1 MIRSNL
7 CDYSEAWRL
16 AKGTITVPN
25 TAAAGAGVNNNNNN
39 NKIIF
44 KNSAP
49 FTNCITEI
57 NQTQVDDAEDI
68 FIVMPM
74 YNVIEYSDTYSETS
88 GSL

>member
-7 CDYSEAWRL
+7 CDYSEVWRL
-16 AKGTITVPN
+16 PKGTITVPN
-25 TAAAGAGVNNNNNN
+25 TAAAGAGVNNTN
-39 NKIIF
+39 NKMIF

-57 NQTQVDDAEDI
+57 NQTQLDDAEDI

>member
-1 MIRSNL
+1 M
-7 CDYSEAWRL
+7 
-16 AKGTITVPN
+16 
-25 TAAAGAGVNNNNNN
+25 
-39 NKIIF
+39 IF